1 LLVYLYLFTLRYIL
15 MDIVLCLNMIYTDM
29 YYSIEDRFGM
39 SFSKPPLN
47 CYPGNRFRL
56 TMQLPC

>member
-1 LLVYLYLFTLRYIL
+1 